1 MKSINFVAVL
11 IILSIS
17 TICAGAIEYPETTP
31 AAGDGIYNLLRRY
44 DLPTNSAYVE
54 KFKELNAENL
64 TKSGGLILGE
74 KYKLPIVVYQYNM
87 TSIRT
92 TIGNDDYEYA
102 LGIAKWND
110 GLTKKGVKSDNYRN
124 GVLWV
129 PLFGTEEEV
138 RERIIDE
145 PLFGEQLRKVKATS
159 NFLAGRIYYIVA
171 GHGGPDPGAIG
182 EKAGSELCEDEY
194 AYDVCLRLAR
204 NLMEK
209 GAGVYVITQDPNDGI
224 RDEKYLK
231 CDKDEIYFGGAA
243 IPADQLPRLKKRADI
258 INKLY
263 RKHKGKALSQ
273 QALVV
278 HVDSRYVGKRIDIF
292 FYHHENSSEGKSLA
306 ETLLT
311 TIKSKYD
318 QHQPGRGYEGTVSHR
333 NLYMLRKT
341 HPVTVYIELGNI
353 QNSLDQVRIIESDN
367 RQAVANWLCDGLI
380 KFAGGD

>member
-11 IILSIS
+11 IIFSIS
-17 TICAGAIEYPETTP
+17 TICAGSVEYVEVNPSS
-31 AAGDGIYNLLRRY
+31 GDGIFTLLRRY
-44 DLPTNSAYVE
+44 DLPTNPDFVE

-64 TKSGGLILGE
+64 TKSGGLVLGR

-87 TSIRT
+87 TSIRS
-92 TIGNDDYEYA
+92 TIGNEDYEYA

-110 GLTKKGVKSDNYRN
+110 GLTKKGVKPDNYRN

-138 RERIIDE
+138 RETTIDE
-145 PLFGEQLRKVKATS
+145 PLFGEKLRKVEVTS
-159 NFLAGRIYYIVA
+159 NFLAGRVYYIVA
-171 GHGGPDPGAIG
+171 GHGGPDPGAVG
-182 EKAGSELCEDEY
+182 EKAGEVLCEDEY

-204 NLMEK
+204 NLMER
-209 GAGVYVITQDPNDGI
+209 GATVYVITQDPNDGI

-231 CDKDEIYFGGAA
+231 CDEDEIYAGGAA
-243 IPADQLPRLKKRADI
+243 ISKDQLPRLKKRAETV
-258 INKLY
+258 NKLY
-263 RKHKGKALSQ
+263 RKHKGKAVSQ
-273 QALVV
+273 QTIVV

-292 FYHHENSSEGKSLA
+292 FYYHENSTEGKSLA

-311 TIKSKYD
+311 TIKAKYD

-341 HPVTVYIELGNI
+341 FPVTVYIELGNI
-353 QNSLDQVRIIESDN
+353 QNSLDQVRLIESDN
-367 RQAVANWLCDGLI
+367 RQAVANWLCDGLV
-380 KFAGGD
+380 KYAGGD